1 MRFPRTFV
9 WLLSALLV
17 GVMFFAQAAFAT
29 RPCLDAGMSASA
41 AMLQHDADDCCDTS
55 ASMTNL
61 CVAQCVDG
69 DKVSGHAEIPIPL
82 RSDEPV
88 LTVDLPRTA
97 SPAPLLWIAGSGLD
111 PPKTIR
117 FCSFLI

>member
-1 MRFPRTFV
+1 MRLSRTIAI
-9 WLLSALLV
+9 LLSTLLV
-17 GVMFFAQAAFAT
+17 GSMLFAQAAFAT
-29 RPCLDAGMSASA
+29 RPCVDAGMSASA
-41 AMLQHDADDCCDTS
+41 AMTHENGDDCCDTS
-55 ASMTNL
+55 ATVTNL
-61 CVAQCVDG
+61 CVAKCIDG
-69 DKVSGHAEIPIPL
+69 DKVSGHAEIPLPL

-97 SPAPLLWIAGSGLD
+97 SPAPQARIAASGLD